1 MENVENMSVQEEQN
15 ADQQDAFLDGW
26 GDEQTA
32 QDAPETSETAEGEDT
47 AEEETETAS
56 ETEGAQS
63 ASDGR
68 AAETAAEAGA
78 EAQTETTE
86 QKADAPEKTWTLRH
100 MDETKN
106 VGEAEMVTL
115 AQKGMDYDRI
125 RAKYD
130 ESKPAM
136 EILSIFAKQKGVSV
150 ADYVSFLRTEAKK
163 ADGLSEAEARRSI
176 ELEDR
181 EAAVTAREAEQAA
194 ERQAAEQANAAA
206 NAAAQRRKA
215 DIDEFA
221 REYPDVARNPD
232 AIPKEVWDAVAAGS
246 SLTVAYAKYTA
257 KQARERPSAPEAPH
271 RRRIRTS
278 KTPHAPPGVCR
289 APDRTPA
296 GATRSWRDGANNLPF
311 RRRADER
318 EE

>member
-63 ASDGR
+63 APDGG

-257 KQARERPSAPEAPH
+257 KQAREEAERTRNAAQAAQQNIKNAARSTGSMQSA
-271 RRRIRTS
+271 
-278 KTPHAPPGVCR
+278 GQN
-289 APDRTPA
+289 A
-296 GATRSWRDGANNLPF
+296 GGRDPF
-311 RRRADER
+311 LEGWG
-318 EE
+318 E

>member
-47 AEEETETAS
+47 AEEETEPAS

-63 ASDGR
+63 APDGG

-125 RAKYD
+125 RTKYD

-206 NAAAQRRKA
+206 SAAAQRRKA

-257 KQARERPSAPEAPH
+257 KQAREEAE
-271 RRRIRTS
+271 R
-278 KTPHAPPGVCR
+278 
-289 APDRTPA
+289 
-296 GATRSWRDGANNLPF
+296 TRSAAQAAQQNIKNAARSTGSMQSAGQNAGGRDPF
-311 RRRADER
+311 LEGWG
-318 EE
+318 E

>member
-47 AEEETETAS
+47 AEEETEPAS

-63 ASDGR
+63 APDGG

-221 REYPDVARNPD
+221 REFPDVARNPD

-257 KQARERPSAPEAPH
+257 KQAREEAE
-271 RRRIRTS
+271 R
-278 KTPHAPPGVCR
+278 
-289 APDRTPA
+289 
-296 GATRSWRDGANNLPF
+296 TRSAAQAAQQNIKNAARSTGSMQSAGQNAGGRDPF
-311 RRRADER
+311 LEGWG
-318 EE
+318 E

>member
-32 QDAPETSETAEGEDT
+32 QDAPENSETAEGEDT

-63 ASDGR
+63 ASDGG

-257 KQARERPSAPEAPH
+257 KQAREEAE
-271 RRRIRTS
+271 R
-278 KTPHAPPGVCR
+278 
-289 APDRTPA
+289 
-296 GATRSWRDGANNLPF
+296 TRSAAQAAQQNVKNAARSTGSMQSAGQNAGGRDPF
-311 RRRADER
+311 LEGWG
-318 EE
+318 E

>member
-32 QDAPETSETAEGEDT
+32 QDAPETSETAEGEDAT
-47 AEEETETAS
+47 EEVTETAS
-56 ETEGAQS
+56 EAEGAQS
-63 ASDGR
+63 APDGG

-257 KQARERPSAPEAPH
+257 KQAREEAE
-271 RRRIRTS
+271 R
-278 KTPHAPPGVCR
+278 
-289 APDRTPA
+289 
-296 GATRSWRDGANNLPF
+296 TRSAAQAAQQNIKNAARSTGSMQSAGQNAGGRDPF
-311 RRRADER
+311 LEGWG
-318 EE
+318 E

>member
-47 AEEETETAS
+47 TEEETETAS

-63 ASDGR
+63 APDGG

-206 NAAAQRRKA
+206 SAAAQRRKA

-257 KQARERPSAPEAPH
+257 KQAREEAE
-271 RRRIRTS
+271 R
-278 KTPHAPPGVCR
+278 
-289 APDRTPA
+289 
-296 GATRSWRDGANNLPF
+296 TRSAAQAAQQNIKNAARSTGSMQSAGQNAGGRDPF
-311 RRRADER
+311 LEGWG
-318 EE
+318 E

>member
-47 AEEETETAS
+47 AEEVTETAS

-63 ASDGR
+63 APDGG

-257 KQARERPSAPEAPH
+257 KQAREEAERTRIAAQAAQQNVKNAARSTGSMQSA
-271 RRRIRTS
+271 
-278 KTPHAPPGVCR
+278 GQN
-289 APDRTPA
+289 A
-296 GATRSWRDGANNLPF
+296 GGRDPF
-311 RRRADER
+311 LEGWG
-318 EE
+318 E

>member
-47 AEEETETAS
+47 AEEETEPAS

-63 ASDGR
+63 APDGG

-100 MDETKN
+100 MDEIKN

-206 NAAAQRRKA
+206 SAAAQRRKA

-257 KQARERPSAPEAPH
+257 KQAREEAE
-271 RRRIRTS
+271 R
-278 KTPHAPPGVCR
+278 
-289 APDRTPA
+289 
-296 GATRSWRDGANNLPF
+296 TRSAAQAAQQNIKNAARSTGSMQSAGQNAGGRDPF
-311 RRRADER
+311 LEGWG
-318 EE
+318 E

>member
-1 MENVENMSVQEEQN
+1 MENVENMSVQEEQT

-32 QDAPETSETAEGEDT
+32 QDVPEISETAEGEDT

-63 ASDGR
+63 ASDGG

-257 KQARERPSAPEAPH
+257 KQAREEAE
-271 RRRIRTS
+271 R
-278 KTPHAPPGVCR
+278 
-289 APDRTPA
+289 
-296 GATRSWRDGANNLPF
+296 TRSAAQAAQQNVKNAARSTGSMQSAGQNAGGRDPF
-311 RRRADER
+311 LEGWG
-318 EE
+318 E

>member
-47 AEEETETAS
+47 AEEATETAS

-63 ASDGR
+63 APDGG

-257 KQARERPSAPEAPH
+257 KQAREEAERTRIAAQAAQQNVKNAARSTGSMQSA
-271 RRRIRTS
+271 
-278 KTPHAPPGVCR
+278 GQN
-289 APDRTPA
+289 A
-296 GATRSWRDGANNLPF
+296 GGRDPF
-311 RRRADER
+311 LEGWG
-318 EE
+318 E

>member
-1 MENVENMSVQEEQN
+1 MENVENMSVQEEQSV
-15 ADQQDAFLDGW
+15 DQQDAFLDGW

-32 QDAPETSETAEGEDT
+32 QDAPETSETAEGEET

-63 ASDGR
+63 APDGG

-257 KQARERPSAPEAPH
+257 KQAREEAE
-271 RRRIRTS
+271 R
-278 KTPHAPPGVCR
+278 
-289 APDRTPA
+289 
-296 GATRSWRDGANNLPF
+296 TRSAAQAAQQNIKNAARSTGSMQSAGQNAGGRDPF
-311 RRRADER
+311 LEGWG
-318 EE
+318 E

>member
-15 ADQQDAFLDGW
+15 ADQRDAFLDGW

-32 QDAPETSETAEGEDT
+32 QDAPETSETAEGEDAT
-47 AEEETETAS
+47 EEVTETAS
-56 ETEGAQS
+56 EAEGAQS
-63 ASDGR
+63 APDGG

-206 NAAAQRRKA
+206 SAAAQRRKA

-257 KQARERPSAPEAPH
+257 KQAREEAE
-271 RRRIRTS
+271 R
-278 KTPHAPPGVCR
+278 
-289 APDRTPA
+289 
-296 GATRSWRDGANNLPF
+296 TRSAAQAAQQNIKNAARSTGSMQSAGQNAGGRDPF
-311 RRRADER
+311 LEGWG
-318 EE
+318 E

>member
-32 QDAPETSETAEGEDT
+32 QDAPETSETAEGEDA
-47 AEEETETAS
+47 AEEVTETAS

-63 ASDGR
+63 APNGG

-257 KQARERPSAPEAPH
+257 KQAREEAE
-271 RRRIRTS
+271 R
-278 KTPHAPPGVCR
+278 
-289 APDRTPA
+289 
-296 GATRSWRDGANNLPF
+296 TRSAAQAAQQNIKNAARSTGSMQSAGQNAGGRDPF
-311 RRRADER
+311 LEGWG
-318 EE
+318 E

>member
-47 AEEETETAS
+47 AEEVTETAS

-63 ASDGR
+63 APDGGT
-68 AAETAAEAGA
+68 AETAAEAGA

-257 KQARERPSAPEAPH
+257 KQAREEAE
-271 RRRIRTS
+271 R
-278 KTPHAPPGVCR
+278 
-289 APDRTPA
+289 
-296 GATRSWRDGANNLPF
+296 TRSAAQAAQQNVKNAARSTGSMQSAGQNAGGRDPF
-311 RRRADER
+311 LEGWG
-318 EE
+318 E

>member
-47 AEEETETAS
+47 TEEVTETAS

-63 ASDGR
+63 APDGG

-150 ADYVSFLRTEAKK
+150 ADYVSFLRTEAKR

-206 NAAAQRRKA
+206 SAAAQRRKA

-257 KQARERPSAPEAPH
+257 KQAREEAE
-271 RRRIRTS
+271 R
-278 KTPHAPPGVCR
+278 
-289 APDRTPA
+289 
-296 GATRSWRDGANNLPF
+296 TRSAAQAAQQNIKNAARSTGSMQSAGQNAGGRDPF
-311 RRRADER
+311 LEGWG
-318 EE
+318 E

>member
-1 MENVENMSVQEEQN
+1 MENVENMSVQEEQT

-47 AEEETETAS
+47 AEEETEPAS

-63 ASDGR
+63 APDGG

-257 KQARERPSAPEAPH
+257 KQAREEAE
-271 RRRIRTS
+271 R
-278 KTPHAPPGVCR
+278 
-289 APDRTPA
+289 
-296 GATRSWRDGANNLPF
+296 TRSAAQAAQQNIKNAARSTGSMQSAGQNAGGRDPF
-311 RRRADER
+311 LEGWG
-318 EE
+318 E

>member
-32 QDAPETSETAEGEDT
+32 QDAPETSETAEGEDA
-47 AEEETETAS
+47 AEEVTETAS
-56 ETEGAQS
+56 ETDGAQS
-63 ASDGR
+63 APDGG

-100 MDETKN
+100 MDEIKN

-257 KQARERPSAPEAPH
+257 KQAREEAE
-271 RRRIRTS
+271 R
-278 KTPHAPPGVCR
+278 
-289 APDRTPA
+289 
-296 GATRSWRDGANNLPF
+296 TRSAAQAAQQNIKNAARSTGSMQSAGQNAGGRDPF
-311 RRRADER
+311 LEGWG
-318 EE
+318 E

>member
-1 MENVENMSVQEEQN
+1 MENVENMSVQEEQT

-56 ETEGAQS
+56 ETEDAQS
-63 ASDGR
+63 ASDGG

-257 KQARERPSAPEAPH
+257 KRAREEAE
-271 RRRIRTS
+271 R
-278 KTPHAPPGVCR
+278 
-289 APDRTPA
+289 
-296 GATRSWRDGANNLPF
+296 TRSAAQAAQQNIKNAARSTGSMQSAGQNAGGRDPF
-311 RRRADER
+311 LEGWG
-318 EE
+318 E

>member
-1 MENVENMSVQEEQN
+1 MENVENMSVQEEQT

-63 ASDGR
+63 ASDGGV
-68 AAETAAEAGA
+68 AETAAEAGA
-78 EAQTETTE
+78 EEQTETTE

-257 KQARERPSAPEAPH
+257 KQAREEAE
-271 RRRIRTS
+271 R
-278 KTPHAPPGVCR
+278 
-289 APDRTPA
+289 
-296 GATRSWRDGANNLPF
+296 TRSAAQAAQQNVKNAARSTGSMQSAGQNAGGRDPF
-311 RRRADER
+311 LEGWG
-318 EE
+318 E

>member
-47 AEEETETAS
+47 AEEETEPAS

-63 ASDGR
+63 APDGG

-78 EAQTETTE
+78 EVQTETTE

-257 KQARERPSAPEAPH
+257 KQAREEAE
-271 RRRIRTS
+271 RT
-278 KTPHAPPGVCR
+278 
-289 APDRTPA
+289 
-296 GATRSWRDGANNLPF
+296 
-311 RRRADER
+311 RRAAQAAQQNVKNAARSTGSMQSAGQNAGGRDPFLEGWG
-318 EE
+318 E

>member
-32 QDAPETSETAEGEDT
+32 QDAPETSETAEGEDA
-47 AEEETETAS
+47 AEEVAETAS

-63 ASDGR
+63 APDGG

-257 KQARERPSAPEAPH
+257 KQAREEAE
-271 RRRIRTS
+271 R
-278 KTPHAPPGVCR
+278 
-289 APDRTPA
+289 
-296 GATRSWRDGANNLPF
+296 TRSAAQAAQQNIKNAARSTGSMQSAGQNAGGRDPF
-311 RRRADER
+311 LEGWG
-318 EE
+318 E

>member
-47 AEEETETAS
+47 AEEVTETAS

-63 ASDGR
+63 APDGG

-257 KQARERPSAPEAPH
+257 KQAREEAE
-271 RRRIRTS
+271 R
-278 KTPHAPPGVCR
+278 
-289 APDRTPA
+289 
-296 GATRSWRDGANNLPF
+296 TRSAAQAAQQNLKNAARSTGSMQSAGQNAGGRDPF
-311 RRRADER
+311 LEGWG
-318 EE
+318 E

>member
-32 QDAPETSETAEGEDT
+32 QDAPETSETAEGEDA
-47 AEEETETAS
+47 AEEVTETAS

-63 ASDGR
+63 APNGG

-257 KQARERPSAPEAPH
+257 KQAREEAE
-271 RRRIRTS
+271 R
-278 KTPHAPPGVCR
+278 
-289 APDRTPA
+289 
-296 GATRSWRDGANNLPF
+296 TRSAAQAAQQNVKNAARSTGSMQSAGQNAGGRDPF
-311 RRRADER
+311 LEGWG
-318 EE
+318 E

>member
-1 MENVENMSVQEEQN
+1 MENVENMSVQEEQS

-47 AEEETETAS
+47 AEEEAEPAS

-63 ASDGR
+63 APDGG

-257 KQARERPSAPEAPH
+257 KQAREEAE
-271 RRRIRTS
+271 R
-278 KTPHAPPGVCR
+278 
-289 APDRTPA
+289 
-296 GATRSWRDGANNLPF
+296 TRSAAQAAQQNVKNAARSTGSMQSAGQNAGGRDPF
-311 RRRADER
+311 LEGWG
-318 EE
+318 E

>member
-32 QDAPETSETAEGEDT
+32 QDAPETSETAEDEDT
-47 AEEETETAS
+47 AEEETEPAS

-63 ASDGR
+63 APDGG

-206 NAAAQRRKA
+206 SAAAQRRKA

-257 KQARERPSAPEAPH
+257 KQAREEAE
-271 RRRIRTS
+271 R
-278 KTPHAPPGVCR
+278 
-289 APDRTPA
+289 
-296 GATRSWRDGANNLPF
+296 TRSAAQAAQQNVKNAARSTGSMQSAGQNAGGRDPF
-311 RRRADER
+311 LEGWG
-318 EE
+318 E

>member
-32 QDAPETSETAEGEDT
+32 QDTPETSETAEGEDT
-47 AEEETETAS
+47 AEEVTETAS
-56 ETEGAQS
+56 ETEDAQS
-63 ASDGR
+63 ASDGG

-194 ERQAAEQANAAA
+194 ERQEAEQANAAA

-257 KQARERPSAPEAPH
+257 KQAREEAE
-271 RRRIRTS
+271 R
-278 KTPHAPPGVCR
+278 
-289 APDRTPA
+289 
-296 GATRSWRDGANNLPF
+296 TRSAAQAAQQNVKNAARSTGSMQSAGQNAGGRDPF
-311 RRRADER
+311 LEGWG
-318 EE
+318 E

>member
-32 QDAPETSETAEGEDT
+32 QDAPETSETADGEDA
-47 AEEETETAS
+47 AEEVTETAS

-63 ASDGR
+63 APDGG

-257 KQARERPSAPEAPH
+257 KQAREEAE
-271 RRRIRTS
+271 R
-278 KTPHAPPGVCR
+278 
-289 APDRTPA
+289 
-296 GATRSWRDGANNLPF
+296 TRSAAQAAQQNIKNAARSTGSMQSAGQNAGGRDPF
-311 RRRADER
+311 LEGWG
-318 EE
+318 E

>member
-32 QDAPETSETAEGEDT
+32 QDAPETSETAEGEDA
-47 AEEETETAS
+47 AEEVTETAS

-63 ASDGR
+63 APDGG

-206 NAAAQRRKA
+206 SAAAQRRKA

-257 KQARERPSAPEAPH
+257 KQAREEAERTRIAAQAAQQNVKNAARSTGSMQSA
-271 RRRIRTS
+271 
-278 KTPHAPPGVCR
+278 GQN
-289 APDRTPA
+289 A
-296 GATRSWRDGANNLPF
+296 GGRDPF
-311 RRRADER
+311 LEGWG
-318 EE
+318 E

>member
-47 AEEETETAS
+47 AEEETEPAS

-63 ASDGR
+63 APDGG

-115 AQKGMDYDRI
+115 AQKVMDYDRI

-257 KQARERPSAPEAPH
+257 KQAREEAE
-271 RRRIRTS
+271 R
-278 KTPHAPPGVCR
+278 
-289 APDRTPA
+289 
-296 GATRSWRDGANNLPF
+296 TRSAAQAAQQNIKNAARSTGSMQSAGQNAGGRDPF
-311 RRRADER
+311 LEGWG
-318 EE
+318 E

>member
-1 MENVENMSVQEEQN
+1 MENVENMSVQEEQS

-47 AEEETETAS
+47 AEEVTETAS
-56 ETEGAQS
+56 EAEGAQS
-63 ASDGR
+63 APDGG

-257 KQARERPSAPEAPH
+257 KQAREEAE
-271 RRRIRTS
+271 R
-278 KTPHAPPGVCR
+278 
-289 APDRTPA
+289 
-296 GATRSWRDGANNLPF
+296 TRSAAQAAQQNVKNAARSTGSMQSAGQNAGGRDPF
-311 RRRADER
+311 LEGWG
-318 EE
+318 E

>member
-1 MENVENMSVQEEQN
+1 MENVENMSVQEEQT

-47 AEEETETAS
+47 TEEVTETAS

-63 ASDGR
+63 APDGG

-150 ADYVSFLRTEAKK
+150 ADYVAFLRTEAKK

-257 KQARERPSAPEAPH
+257 KQAREEAE
-271 RRRIRTS
+271 R
-278 KTPHAPPGVCR
+278 
-289 APDRTPA
+289 
-296 GATRSWRDGANNLPF
+296 TRSAAQAAQQNVKNAARSTGSMQSAGQNAGGRDPF
-311 RRRADER
+311 LEGWG
-318 EE
+318 E

>member
-32 QDAPETSETAEGEDT
+32 QDAPETLETAEGEDA
-47 AEEETETAS
+47 AEEVTETAS

-63 ASDGR
+63 APDGG

-257 KQARERPSAPEAPH
+257 KQAREEAE
-271 RRRIRTS
+271 R
-278 KTPHAPPGVCR
+278 
-289 APDRTPA
+289 
-296 GATRSWRDGANNLPF
+296 TRSAAQAAQQNVKNAARSTGSMQSAGQNAGGRDPF
-311 RRRADER
+311 LEGWG
-318 EE
+318 E

>member
-1 MENVENMSVQEEQN
+1 MENVENMSVQEEQSV
-15 ADQQDAFLDGW
+15 DQQDAFLDGW

-32 QDAPETSETAEGEDT
+32 QDAPETSETAEGEDA
-47 AEEETETAS
+47 AEEVAETAS

-63 ASDGR
+63 APDGG

-257 KQARERPSAPEAPH
+257 KQAREEAE
-271 RRRIRTS
+271 R
-278 KTPHAPPGVCR
+278 
-289 APDRTPA
+289 
-296 GATRSWRDGANNLPF
+296 TRSAAQAAQQNIKNAARSTGSMQSAGQNAGGRDPF
-311 RRRADER
+311 LEGWG
-318 EE
+318 E

>member
-1 MENVENMSVQEEQN
+1 MENVENMSVQEEQT

-47 AEEETETAS
+47 TEEVTETAS
-56 ETEGAQS
+56 EAEGAQS
-63 ASDGR
+63 APDGG

-257 KQARERPSAPEAPH
+257 KQAREEAERTRIAAQAAQQNVKNAARSTGSMQSA
-271 RRRIRTS
+271 
-278 KTPHAPPGVCR
+278 GQN
-289 APDRTPA
+289 A
-296 GATRSWRDGANNLPF
+296 GGRDPF
-311 RRRADER
+311 LEGWG
-318 EE
+318 E

>member
-1 MENVENMSVQEEQN
+1 MENVENMIVQEEQN

-47 AEEETETAS
+47 TEEVTETAS

-63 ASDGR
+63 APDGG

-257 KQARERPSAPEAPH
+257 KQAREEAE
-271 RRRIRTS
+271 R
-278 KTPHAPPGVCR
+278 
-289 APDRTPA
+289 
-296 GATRSWRDGANNLPF
+296 TRSAAQAAQQNVKNAARSTGSMQSAGQNAGGRDPF
-311 RRRADER
+311 LEGWG
-318 EE
+318 E

>member
-63 ASDGR
+63 APDGG

-257 KQARERPSAPEAPH
+257 KQAREEAERTRIAAQAAQQNVKNAARSTGSMQSA
-271 RRRIRTS
+271 
-278 KTPHAPPGVCR
+278 GQN
-289 APDRTPA
+289 A
-296 GATRSWRDGANNLPF
+296 GGRDPF
-311 RRRADER
+311 LEGWG
-318 EE
+318 E

>member
-32 QDAPETSETAEGEDT
+32 QDAPETSEPAEGEDT
-47 AEEETETAS
+47 TEEVTETAS

-63 ASDGR
+63 APDGG

-257 KQARERPSAPEAPH
+257 KQAREEAE
-271 RRRIRTS
+271 R
-278 KTPHAPPGVCR
+278 
-289 APDRTPA
+289 
-296 GATRSWRDGANNLPF
+296 TRSAAQAAQQNVKNAARSTGSMQSAGQNAGGRDPF
-311 RRRADER
+311 LEGWG
-318 EE
+318 E

>member
-47 AEEETETAS
+47 AEEETEPAS

-63 ASDGR
+63 APDGG

-206 NAAAQRRKA
+206 SAAAQRRKA

-257 KQARERPSAPEAPH
+257 KQAREEAE
-271 RRRIRTS
+271 R
-278 KTPHAPPGVCR
+278 
-289 APDRTPA
+289 
-296 GATRSWRDGANNLPF
+296 TRSAAQAAQQNVKNAARSTGSMQSAGQNAGGRDPF
-311 RRRADER
+311 LEGWG
-318 EE
+318 E

>member
-1 MENVENMSVQEEQN
+1 MENVENMSVQEEQS

-47 AEEETETAS
+47 AEEVTETAS

-63 ASDGR
+63 APDGG

-257 KQARERPSAPEAPH
+257 KQAREEAE
-271 RRRIRTS
+271 R
-278 KTPHAPPGVCR
+278 
-289 APDRTPA
+289 
-296 GATRSWRDGANNLPF
+296 TRSAAQAAQQNVKNAARSTGSMQSAGQNAGGRDPF
-311 RRRADER
+311 LEGWG
-318 EE
+318 E

>member
-47 AEEETETAS
+47 AEEETEPAS

-63 ASDGR
+63 APDGG

-257 KQARERPSAPEAPH
+257 KQAREEAE
-271 RRRIRTS
+271 R
-278 KTPHAPPGVCR
+278 
-289 APDRTPA
+289 
-296 GATRSWRDGANNLPF
+296 TRSAAQAAQQNAKNAARSTGSMQSAGQNAGGRDPF
-311 RRRADER
+311 LEGWG
-318 EE
+318 E